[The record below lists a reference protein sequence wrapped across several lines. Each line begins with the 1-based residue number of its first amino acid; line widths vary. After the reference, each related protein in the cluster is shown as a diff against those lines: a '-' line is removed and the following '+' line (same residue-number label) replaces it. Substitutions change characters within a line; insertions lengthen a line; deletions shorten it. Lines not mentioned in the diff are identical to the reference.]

1 MPTTWFI
8 CHNNKRKKNLKNGVS
23 VLNKNSNK
31 FFNNLNGSN
40 NVKQCTYM
48 YKELYKNKSI
58 LETTEG

>member
-1 MPTTWFI
+1 
-8 CHNNKRKKNLKNGVS
+8 
-23 VLNKNSNK
+23 LNKNSNK

-40 NVKQCTYM
+40 NVKQCTYT